1 MKIYFAGSIRGGR
14 DDKELYLEVI
24 NLLGKYGKVLTEHI
38 GDKTL
43 SAMGEDGLTDEYI
56 YDRDMAWLNEA
67 DVVVAEVT
75 TPSLDVGYEIGK
87 MEGKKPILCL
97 YREQNGKR
105 ISAMIGGNKNVK
117 IEIAIQESS
126 RNRTQRFRKTFYTFF
141 RTRIWDRN
149 SRRTFF

>member
-14 DDKELYLEVI
+14 DDKELYLEII

-43 SAMGEDGLTDEYI
+43 SAMGEDGPTDEYI

-75 TPSLDVGYEIGK
+75 TPSLGVGYEIGK
-87 MEGKKPILCL
+87 MEDNKPVLCF
-97 YREQNGKR
+97 YREQDGKR

-117 IEIAIQESS
+117 IE
-126 RNRTQRFRKTFYTFF
+126 RYRTIDDLGPILETFF
-141 RTRIWDRN
+141 KQL
-149 SRRTFF
+149 

>member
-43 SAMGEDGLTDEYI
+43 SATGEDGPTDKYI

-67 DVVVAEVT
+67 DVVIAEVT
-75 TPSLDVGYEIGK
+75 TPSLGVGYEIGK
-87 MEGKKPILCL
+87 MESTKPILCI
-97 YREQNGKR
+97 YREQDGKR
-105 ISAMIGGNKNVK
+105 ISAMIGGNDNLKFLKYKEIKDLQK
-117 IEIAIQESS
+117 ILDE
-126 RNRTQRFRKTFYTFF
+126 FF
-141 RTRIWDRN
+141 A
-149 SRRTFF
+149 

>member
-14 DDKELYLEVI
+14 DDKELYLEII

-43 SAMGEDGLTDEYI
+43 SAMGEDGPTDKYI

-75 TPSLDVGYEIGK
+75 TPSLGVGYEIGK

-97 YREQNGKR
+97 FREQDGKR
-105 ISAMIGGNKNVK
+105 ISAMIAGNGNLQIKKYKNLKDVQK
-117 IEIAIQESS
+117 ILSE
-126 RNRTQRFRKTFYTFF
+126 FF
-141 RTRIWDRN
+141 GSKN
-149 SRRTFF
+149 